1 MGQNRSY
8 VKYDVF
14 NSDVA
19 TPKTGNVMAESLEE
33 RFGKRCRKLRHQ
45 AGLSQLDMVRDHGF
59 SLSHY
64 QKIERGTLDPRL
76 STLIKLAKSF
86 GVSVSELVEPF

>member
-1 MGQNRSY
+1 
-8 VKYDVF
+8 
-14 NSDVA
+14 
-19 TPKTGNVMAESLEE
+19 MAESLEL

-45 AGLSQLDMVRDHGF
+45 AGLSQLDMAEHGF

-76 STLIKLAKSF
+76 STLMKLAKCF
-86 GVSVSELVEPF
+86 GVSVSELVNSL

>member
-1 MGQNRSY
+1 
-8 VKYDVF
+8 
-14 NSDVA
+14 
-19 TPKTGNVMAESLEE
+19 MAESLEQ
-33 RFGKRCRKLRHQ
+33 RFGKRCRRLRHE

-76 STLIKLAKSF
+76 STVIKLAKSF
-86 GVSVSELVEPF
+86 GISVSDLVNSL

>member
-1 MGQNRSY
+1 
-8 VKYDVF
+8 
-14 NSDVA
+14 
-19 TPKTGNVMAESLEE
+19 MAESLEL

-45 AGLSQLDMVRDHGF
+45 AGLSQLDMAELGF

-76 STLIKLAKSF
+76 STLIKLAKCF
-86 GVSVSELVEPF
+86 GVSVSELVNSL

>member
-1 MGQNRSY
+1 
-8 VKYDVF
+8 
-14 NSDVA
+14 
-19 TPKTGNVMAESLEE
+19 MAESLEE
-33 RFGKRCRKLRHQ
+33 RFGKRCRRLRRE

-76 STLIKLAKSF
+76 STLMKIAKSF
-86 GVSVSELVEPF
+86 GISVSELVANL

>member
-1 MGQNRSY
+1 
-8 VKYDVF
+8 
-14 NSDVA
+14 
-19 TPKTGNVMAESLEE
+19 MAEPLEV

-45 AGLSQLDMVRDHGF
+45 AGLSQLDMARDHGF

-76 STLIKLAKSF
+76 STLIKLATSF
-86 GVSVSELVEPF
+86 GVPVSDLVSSL